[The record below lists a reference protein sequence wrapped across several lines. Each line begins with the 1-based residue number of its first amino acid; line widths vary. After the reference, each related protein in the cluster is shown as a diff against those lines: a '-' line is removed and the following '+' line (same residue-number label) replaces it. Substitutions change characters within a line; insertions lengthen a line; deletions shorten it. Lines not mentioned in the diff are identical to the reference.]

1 MLLRQITAPQVE
13 PITLTDVENQV
24 CRGGIG
30 SLSDEAAIIDIYIRS
45 IRQRAEAVTRRAL
58 ITRQMELVLDGFP
71 LGRGAMT
78 LPLPPL
84 QSVDAITYVDAN
96 GATQTLDPLAYRVIA
111 EMSPTCPPGYIVP
124 AYSLSWPMALNDVAT
139 VRIQFTCGY
148 GPLADGQSDNVPE
161 AIKNW
166 MLLNV
171 AFLYENRESA
181 VIDRNSLVDLST
193 MADSL
198 LEDFRVRGF

>member
-1 MLLRQITAPQVE
+1 MLLRQIVAPQSE
-13 PITLTDVENQV
+13 PIDLTMVENQIM
-24 CRGGIG
+24 RGGIG
-30 SLSDEAAIIDIYIRS
+30 SLSDESAIIDIYIRS
-45 IRQRAEAVTRRAL
+45 IRQRAEAVTRRSL
-58 ITRQMELVLDGFP
+58 ITQQWELVLDGFP
-71 LGRGAMT
+71 LGRGAIT

-96 GATQTLDPLAYRVIA
+96 GATQTLDPLGYRVIQD
-111 EMSPTCPPGYIVP
+111 TPGYVMP
-124 AYSLSWPMALNDVAT
+124 LYGLSWPVALNDVAS
-139 VRIQFTCGY
+139 VRIAFTCGY
-148 GPLADGQSDNVPE
+148 GPLTEGQSDNVPE

-193 MADSL
+193 FADSL
-198 LEDFRVRGF
+198 LSDFRVRGF